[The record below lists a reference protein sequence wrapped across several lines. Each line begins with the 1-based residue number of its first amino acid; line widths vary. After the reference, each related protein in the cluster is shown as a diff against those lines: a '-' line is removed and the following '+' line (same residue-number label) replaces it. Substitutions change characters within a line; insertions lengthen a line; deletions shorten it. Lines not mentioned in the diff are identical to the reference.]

1 MAAHPPDSP
10 IDAILVQGA
19 ALGLNDEQ
27 RRRLELADIEFHRQ
41 AIELWNQQQLL
52 ILEMRC
58 ARAEA
63 GARTASDPESMAAV
77 DAVTVKLRQ
86 LWLRTLRETQSI
98 LSAEQ
103 LERVTD
109 IADLLPGF
117 NPEAAGRASVNNNL
131 AALVSD
137 AVASRVKDSKVIE
150 IETAQAIAER
160 LVGWAKTAA
169 IFTGVPLALLV
180 VVLTVLGIS
189 NWADFSKQ
197 INEGKKD
204 VASKIADARQ
214 SISEVKDEAKAFEKE
229 YADLKL
235 KLGDISALKE
245 DVSNL
250 GARVNQLE
258 GIQFDKSAK
267 LDPAVKKTIERQIT
281 DFRSYLQ
288 SLGYRP
294 PSTNLT
300 VSLDP
305 TKSYNAYYDGLHIVV
320 DPKLVTMPDIIYH
333 EYANRVLKE
342 TNSASWDSPGWKVP
356 AVFSGL
362 ADYFSC
368 SYLGES
374 KMGQKFVELAPA
386 NAVTPEM
393 KKRGYL
399 RDMLN
404 TRKFVTDA
412 ASKDEKEAHDA
423 GEVWGGVFW
432 DLRTIVGCANQSAKC
447 VDADRILLMN
457 WKAIAITPDQTFDL
471 RYARAIIDSVRQQ
484 SGPEQADKVRAAFT
498 RRGLAL

>member
-52 ILEMRC
+52 ILEMRR

-63 GARTASDPESMAAV
+63 GARAASDPEFMAAV

-86 LWLRTLRETQSI
+86 LWLCTLRETQSI
-98 LSAEQ
+98 MSAEQ

-109 IADLLPGF
+109 VAGLLPGF
-117 NPEAAGRASVNNNL
+117 DPDSGGRGSVNL

-137 AVASRVKDSKVIE
+137 AVTSRVKDSKVIE

-169 IFTGVPLALLV
+169 IFTGIPLTLLV

-214 SISEVKDEAKAFEKE
+214 SISEVKDEAKAFQKE

-235 KLGDISALKE
+235 ELGDISVLKK
-245 DVSNL
+245 DVSDL
-250 GARVNQLE
+250 ADKVKQLE

-267 LDPAVKKTIERQIT
+267 LDPAAKKTIERQIT

-300 VSLDP
+300 VSTDP

-320 DPKLVTMPDIIYH
+320 DPKLVTMPDIIYR

-342 TNSASWDSPGWKVP
+342 TSPDSWDSPGWKIP
-356 AVFSGL
+356 AIFSGL
-362 ADYFSC
+362 ADYFPC

-412 ASKDEKEAHDA
+412 ASNDDKEMHDA

-432 DLRTIVGCANQSAKC
+432 DIRTLFGCTNQSAKC

-457 WKAIAITPDQTFDL
+457 WKTIAITPAQTFDL

-484 SGPEQADKVRAAFT
+484 SGAELADKVRAAFT
-498 RRGLAL
+498 RRGLAI